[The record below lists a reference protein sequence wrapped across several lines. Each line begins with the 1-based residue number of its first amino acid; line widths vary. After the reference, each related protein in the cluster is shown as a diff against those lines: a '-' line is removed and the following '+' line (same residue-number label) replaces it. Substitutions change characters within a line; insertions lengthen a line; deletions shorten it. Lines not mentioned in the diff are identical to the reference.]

1 MQSANCA
8 LPSRL
13 KMCRL
18 IALLSLWEYTGMEKW
33 QMNETSERNIFRHV
47 QTQTYVKW
55 SKCNSLLKLKQSSLC
70 GVADDAIS
78 KLCAG

>member
-18 IALLSLWEYTGMEKW
+18 IALLSLCEYTGMEKW

-55 SKCNSLLKLKQSSLC
+55 SKCNSLLKLKQSSLY
-70 GVADDAIS
+70 GAADDAIS